1 MILKLFFIFF
11 KIGLFSFGGG
21 WSALSIIKD
30 ELVSIYKLITLKEFL
45 DMVSIAEI
53 TPGPIALNIATY
65 TGNKFASVSGSF
77 FASVALIL
85 PGIIILILLETILN
99 FLNKRYDLSK
109 FYKSLRVGVAVL
121 VLFATYLI
129 TSNSIIDFK
138 TFLIFL
144 SLLILIFLKKNL
156 HPLFIVF
163 LGGIGVM
170 LIKML

>member
-1 MILKLFFIFF
+1 MILKLFLIFF
-11 KIGLFSFGGG
+11 KIGFFSYGGG
-21 WSALSIIKD
+21 WSAISIIKD
-30 ELVSIYKLITLKEFL
+30 ELVNSYKLISLKEFL

-65 TGNKFASVSGSF
+65 TGNKFASFFGSF
-77 FASVALIL
+77 FASFGLIL

-99 FLNKRYDLSK
+99 FLNKKYDLSK
-109 FYKSLRVGVAVL
+109 FYKSLRVGVSVL
-121 VLFATYLI
+121 VLFATYFI
-129 TSNSIIDFK
+129 TSNSIIDLK
-138 TFLIFL
+138 TLIIFI
-144 SLLILIFLKKNL
+144 SLIILIFIRKNL

>member
-11 KIGLFSFGGG
+11 KIGLFSYGGG

-30 ELVSIYKLITLKEFL
+30 ELVNVYKLITLKEFL

-65 TGNKFASVSGSF
+65 TGNKFASFTGGF
-77 FASVALIL
+77 FASIGLIM

-99 FLNKRYDLSK
+99 FLNKKYDLSN

-129 TSNSIIDFK
+129 TSNSIIDLK
-138 TFLIFL
+138 TFIIFLTLLMLIF
-144 SLLILIFLKKNL
+144 IKKEI
-156 HPLFIVF
+156 HPLIVVF

-170 LIKML
+170 LIKMI